1 MRIILCGFGV
11 VGQSFAKLLE
21 SRSEDLY
28 ARYGLKPR
36 IVGVFDRNGSATD
49 PSGLDA
55 SRLIDV
61 KKKYG
66 SVNRYSDTENNTSG
80 TEIINNLEAE
90 VLIETT
96 ESNYKDAEPGMT
108 HIVDAMK
115 RGMHVISV
123 NKGPLALA
131 FPSLMEIA
139 EYNHVLFRFSGTVG
153 GGTPILDFAKNSIS
167 GIEIINDLEA
177 EVLIETTE
185 SNYKDAEPGMTHI
198 VNAMKRG
205 MHVISVNK
213 GPLALAFP
221 SLMEIAAYN
230 QVLFRFS
237 GTVGGGTP
245 ILDFA
250 KNSLK
255 GERIVSFYGIL
266 NGTTNYIL
274 TNMANGMSFNDAL
287 DDAKQ
292 KGYVEADESLDLDG
306 LDAAA
311 KLVILANWIMGMK
324 VVMSDIKRTGI
335 RKIDSADIK
344 RAAEKNSAIKLIA
357 SCNKELTVAP
367 KEIPTVDPLCVS
379 GTLNAISFTSE
390 HSGTQTI
397 IGRGAGGIETASSIL
412 RDLIDIRNEST
423 KT

>member
-11 VGQSFAKLLE
+11 VGQSLAKLLQ

-36 IVGVFDRNGSATD
+36 IVGVFDSKGSAVDT
-49 PSGLDA
+49 SG
-55 SRLIDV
+55 IDV
-61 KKKYG
+61 TKLLETK
-66 SVNRYSDTENNTSG
+66 RQNNTVKNYSKSKNNLSG
-80 TEIINNLEAE
+80 VDLINELEAE

-96 ESNYKDAEPGMT
+96 ASNYKDAEPGMT
-108 HIVDAMK
+108 HITSAMK

-131 FPSLMEIA
+131 FPSLQE
-139 EYNHVLFRFSGTVG
+139 
-153 GGTPILDFAKNSIS
+153 
-167 GIEIINDLEA
+167 
-177 EVLIETTE
+177 
-185 SNYKDAEPGMTHI
+185 
-198 VNAMKRG
+198 
-205 MHVISVNK
+205 
-213 GPLALAFP
+213 LAT
-221 SLMEIAAYN
+221 YN

-245 ILDFA
+245 ILDYA
-250 KNSLK
+250 KNSLR
-255 GERIVSFYGIL
+255 GERITSFDGIL

-274 TNMANGMSFNDAL
+274 TNMADGMTFDAAL
-287 DDAKQ
+287 KDAKK

-324 VVMSDIKRTGI
+324 VTLPDINRTGI
-335 RKIDSADIK
+335 RKVTTKNIK
-344 RAAEKNSAIKLIA
+344 DAAKNNTAIKLIA
-357 SCNKELTVAP
+357 SCNNELVVAP
-367 KEIPTVDPLCVS
+367 KQVPVDDPLCVN
-379 GTLNAISFTSE
+379 GTLNAIAFTSE

-412 RDLIDIRNEST
+412 RDLIDIRKEIG
-423 KT
+423 KD

>member
-36 IVGVFDRNGSATD
+36 IVGVFDRKGSAND
-49 PSGLDA
+49 PSGLDT
-55 SRLIDV
+55 SKLIDV

-66 SVNRYSDTENNTSG
+66 SVNRYSGAFDNTSG
-80 TEIINNLEAE
+80 TQNINNLEAE
-90 VLIETT
+90 VLIEAT

-108 HIVDAMK
+108 HIIDAMK

-131 FPSLMEIA
+131 FPSLMELA
-139 EYNHVLFRFSGTVG
+139 DYNHVLFRFSGTVG
-153 GGTPILDFAKNSIS
+153 GGTPILDFAKNS
-167 GIEIINDLEA
+167 L
-177 EVLIETTE
+177 
-185 SNYKDAEPGMTHI
+185 
-198 VNAMKRG
+198 R
-205 MHVISVNK
+205 
-213 GPLALAFP
+213 
-221 SLMEIAAYN
+221 
-230 QVLFRFS
+230 
-237 GTVGGGTP
+237 
-245 ILDFA
+245 
-250 KNSLK
+250 
-255 GERIVSFYGIL
+255 GERIVSFDGIL

-274 TNMANGMSFNDAL
+274 TNMADGMSFNDAL
-287 DDAKQ
+287 SDAKQ

-324 VVMSDIKRTGI
+324 VTMPDIKITGI
-335 RKIDSADIK
+335 RKMDDTDIK
-344 RAAEKNSAIKLIA
+344 RAAEKNCAIKLIA
-357 SCNKELTVAP
+357 SCNKELNVAP
-367 KEIPTVDPLCVS
+367 KEIAIDDPLCVS

>member
-36 IVGVFDRNGSATD
+36 IVGVFDRNGSAID
-49 PSGLDA
+49 ASGLDI

-61 KKKYG
+61 KKKSN
-66 SVNRYSDTENNTSG
+66 SVKEYSE
-80 TEIINNLEAE
+80 
-90 VLIETT
+90 
-96 ESNYKDAEPGMT
+96 
-108 HIVDAMK
+108 
-115 RGMHVISV
+115 
-123 NKGPLALA
+123 
-131 FPSLMEIA
+131 
-139 EYNHVLFRFSGTVG
+139 
-153 GGTPILDFAKNSIS
+153 AKNDAS
-167 GIEIINDLEA
+167 GIEMINDLEA
-177 EVLIETTE
+177 EVLIETTQ

-205 MHVISVNK
+205 MHVISANK

-221 SLMEIAAYN
+221 SLMELADYN
-230 QVLFRFS
+230 RVLFRFS

-250 KNSLK
+250 KNSLR
-255 GERIVSFYGIL
+255 GERIVSFDGIL

-274 TNMANGMSFNDAL
+274 TNMADGMSFNDAL
-287 DDAKQ
+287 SDAKQ

-311 KLVILANWIMGMK
+311 KLVILANWIMRMK
-324 VVMSDIKRTGI
+324 VIMPDIKRTGI
-335 RKIDSADIK
+335 REIDSSDIK
-344 RAAEKNSAIKLIA
+344 HAAENNCAIKLIA
-357 SCNKELTVAP
+357 SCNKELKVEP
-367 KEIPTVDPLCVS
+367 KEIAVDDPLCVS

>member
-36 IVGVFDRNGSATD
+36 IVGVFDRKGSAND
-49 PSGLDA
+49 PSGLDT
-55 SRLIDV
+55 SKLIDV

-66 SVNRYSDTENNTSG
+66 SVNRYSGAFDNTSG
-80 TEIINNLEAE
+80 TQNINNLEAE
-90 VLIETT
+90 VLIEAT

-108 HIVDAMK
+108 HIIDAMK

-131 FPSLMEIA
+131 FPSLMELA
-139 EYNHVLFRFSGTVG
+139 DYNHVLFRFSGTVG
-153 GGTPILDFAKNSIS
+153 GGTPILDFAKNS
-167 GIEIINDLEA
+167 L
-177 EVLIETTE
+177 
-185 SNYKDAEPGMTHI
+185 
-198 VNAMKRG
+198 R
-205 MHVISVNK
+205 
-213 GPLALAFP
+213 
-221 SLMEIAAYN
+221 
-230 QVLFRFS
+230 
-237 GTVGGGTP
+237 
-245 ILDFA
+245 
-250 KNSLK
+250 
-255 GERIVSFYGIL
+255 GERIVSFDGIL

-274 TNMANGMSFNDAL
+274 TNMADGMSFDDAL
-287 DDAKQ
+287 DDAKK

-324 VVMSDIKRTGI
+324 VTMPDIKRTGI
-335 RKIDSADIK
+335 RNVDSDDIK
-344 RAAEKNSAIKLIA
+344 HATEKNCAIKLIA
-357 SCNKELTVAP
+357 SCSKELIVAP
-367 KEIPTVDPLCVS
+367 KAIAADDPLCVS

-390 HSGTQTI
+390 QSGTQTI

>member
-11 VGQSFAKLLE
+11 VGQSFVKLLE

-36 IVGVFDRNGSATD
+36 IVGVFDRNGSAVD
-49 PSGLDA
+49 PSGLDT

-66 SVNRYSDTENNTSG
+66 SVNKYSDTENNTSG

-108 HIVDAMK
+108 NIVDAMK

-153 GGTPILDFAKNSIS
+153 GGTPILDFAKNS
-167 GIEIINDLEA
+167 L
-177 EVLIETTE
+177 
-185 SNYKDAEPGMTHI
+185 
-198 VNAMKRG
+198 R
-205 MHVISVNK
+205 
-213 GPLALAFP
+213 
-221 SLMEIAAYN
+221 
-230 QVLFRFS
+230 
-237 GTVGGGTP
+237 
-245 ILDFA
+245 
-250 KNSLK
+250 
-255 GERIVSFYGIL
+255 GERIVSFDGIL

-292 KGYVEADESLDLDG
+292 NGYVEADESLDLDG

-311 KLVILANWIMGMK
+311 KLVILANWIMGIK
-324 VVMSDIKRTGI
+324 VTMPDIKITGI
-335 RKIDSADIK
+335 RKIDNSDIK
-344 RAAEKNSAIKLIA
+344 RAAEKNCAIKLIA
-357 SCNKELTVAP
+357 SCNKELTVTP
-367 KEIPTVDPLCVS
+367 KEIAIIDPLCVS

-423 KT
+423 KI